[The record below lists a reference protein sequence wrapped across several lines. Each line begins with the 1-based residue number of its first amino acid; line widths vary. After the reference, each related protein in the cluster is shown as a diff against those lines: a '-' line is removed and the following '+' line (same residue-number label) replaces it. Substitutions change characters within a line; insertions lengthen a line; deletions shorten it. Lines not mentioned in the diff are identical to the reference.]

1 MTRPLRT
8 TLGAAIALGAAV
20 AALSLGQ
27 EVAPPP
33 RPLPTA
39 EDKARRELEVRTH
52 APGAYPDRVILTF
65 ASDPATTQAVTWRT
79 STEIAEGWA
88 EIAISEG
95 GPKFAQGGKPARIR
109 ARTQLLKTGL
119 NDAHYHSANFT
130 NLRAKTKYVYRVG
143 DGRQNWSEWF
153 QFETAADRPEP
164 FGFIYFGD
172 AQNDLKSHWS
182 RVARG
187 AFSDMPKARFI
198 VHAGDLINNRDD
210 DAQWGE
216 WHRAGGWINGMVP
229 SAPVPGNHEYAK
241 TVDPHWR
248 AQFSLPENGPAGLEE
263 TAYSFDY
270 QGVRFIAMN
279 TEEKV
284 SEQAAWLEGL
294 LASNPNRWTV
304 VAFHRPIYSPLKNR
318 DNKSIRDAWRP
329 VFDRAPKGVDLV
341 LQGHD
346 HTYGRSGLMRDDNT
360 LAGGQVHT
368 ERGTVYCVSVSG
380 PKNYSVGDLPW
391 MVRKGEGR
399 QLYQLIRVNGDRL
412 SYESRDATGEL
423 FDAFEL
429 KKRSDGGNELIEKG
443 PSGAESDSDSE
454 AGYGHAAAAA
464 AILGLLAAGI
474 GWALRSVTS
483 NSTR

>member
-1 MTRPLRT
+1 MTRPIRT
-8 TLGAAIALGAAV
+8 TICAAVALGAAV
-20 AALSLGQ
+20 TALSLGQ
-27 EVAPPP
+27 ETAPPP
-33 RPLPTA
+33 RAVESSET
-39 EDKARRELEVRTH
+39 KSARRSH
-52 APGAYPDRVILTF
+52 APSPDPDRIILTF
-65 ASDPATTQAVTWRT
+65 ASDPATSQAVTWRT
-79 STEIAEGWA
+79 STDIPQGVA
-88 EIAISEG
+88 EIAVSEG
-95 GPKFAQGGKPARIR
+95 GPKFAQGGKATRIR
-109 ARTQLLKTGL
+109 ARTQPLKSSL
-119 NDAHYHSANFT
+119 NESHYHSANFT
-130 NLRAKTKYVYRVG
+130 NLKSKTKYVYRVG
-143 DGRQNWSEWF
+143 DGSKQWSEWF

-229 SAPVPGNHEYAK
+229 SAPAPGNHEYAK

-248 AQFSLPENGPAGLEE
+248 AQFTLPENGPAGLEE

-270 QGVRFIAMN
+270 QSVRFIAMN

-284 SEQAAWLEGL
+284 NEQTAWLEGL

-304 VAFHRPIYSPLKNR
+304 VTFHRPIYSPLANR
-318 DNKSIRDAWRP
+318 DNKSIREAWRP

-346 HTYGRSGLMRDDNT
+346 HTYGRSGLMRDDNA
-360 LAGGQVHT
+360 LSGGQVHT
-368 ERGTVYCVSVSG
+368 DRGTVYCVSVSG
-380 PKNYSVGDLPW
+380 PKNYTVGDLPW

-412 SYESRDATGEL
+412 SYEARDAAGGL

-429 KKRSDGGNELIEKG
+429 KKRPDGGNELIEKG
-443 PSGAESDSDSE
+443 PSNADDESEPGS
-454 AGYGHAAAAA
+454 GYGRLATAA
-464 AILGLLAAGI
+464 AILGVLAAGI
-474 GWALRSVTS
+474 GWAIRT
-483 NSTR
+483 TRGAGLVS